1 MKTKVFTLKQYNE
14 ITKQLAEMQSLV
26 LKTNMTTKE
35 FKVYLQNANK
45 IRTALIWEPYD
56 YITFS

>member
-14 ITKQLAEMQSLV
+14 MTKQLAEMQTLV

-35 FKVYLQNANK
+35 FKLYLQNANK
-45 IRTALIWEPYD
+45 IRTALI
-56 YITFS
+56 